1 MGSSALIFAACG
13 VHIKAVSFNYPL
25 LFHLHSIIIVTYF
38 KEIVK
43 MYIIDGCKLT
53 KLQPEE
59 GEKKKGNSAA
69 LSFIMHAKCIACIN
83 CTKFV
88 CHIIFQD

>member
-43 MYIIDGCKLT
+43 MYTIDGCKLT

-59 GEKKKGNSAA
+59 GGKKKRKLGCIVVYNACKMYS
-69 LSFIMHAKCIACIN
+69 MHKLY
-83 CTKFV
+83 
-88 CHIIFQD
+88 